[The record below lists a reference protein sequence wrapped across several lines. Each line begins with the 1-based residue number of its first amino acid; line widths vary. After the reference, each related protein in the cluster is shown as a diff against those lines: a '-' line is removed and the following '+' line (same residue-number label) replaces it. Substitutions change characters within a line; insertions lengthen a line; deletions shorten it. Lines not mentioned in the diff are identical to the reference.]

1 LITLPV
7 NDSPFSLQEDFMHAP
22 TREEQIRALE
32 QDWAQNPRW
41 KGVRR
46 TYSAS
51 DVVRLAGS
59 VRIEHTLA
67 RRGAEKL
74 WNLVNTE
81 PFVNTLGALTGNQ
94 AMQQVKAGL
103 KAIYLSGW
111 QVAGDANIAG
121 EMYPDQSLYP
131 VNSVPMVVKKINNT
145 FTRADQIQW
154 SEGKNDID
162 YFAPIV
168 ADAEAG
174 FGGVLNAFELMK
186 SMIEAGAAG
195 VHFEDQL
202 ASVKKCGHMGGKVLV
217 PTREA
222 NAKLTAARL
231 AADVMGT
238 PTLVIAR
245 TDAEAADL
253 VTSDVDDNDK
263 PFLTGE
269 RTIEGFYRTRPG
281 LDQAV
286 SRGLA
291 YSEYADMVWCETGKP
306 DLAYAKAFAEAIHKK
321 FPGKLL
327 AYNCSPSFNW
337 KKNLDDA
344 TIAKFQRE
352 LGAMGYKFQFITLAG
367 FHSLNYSMFN
377 LAHGYARNSM
387 TAFVELQEAEFAAAD
402 KGFTAVK
409 HQREV
414 GTGYFDAV
422 TTTIERDASTAA
434 LKGSTEDEQFFDR
447 KHA

>member
-1 LITLPV
+1 
-7 NDSPFSLQEDFMHAP
+7 
-22 TREEQIRALE
+22 
-32 QDWAQNPRW
+32 
-41 KGVRR
+41 
-46 TYSAS
+46 
-51 DVVRLAGS
+51 
-59 VRIEHTLA
+59 
-67 RRGAEKL
+67 
-74 WNLVNTE
+74 
-81 PFVNTLGALTGNQ
+81 
-94 AMQQVKAGL
+94 
-103 KAIYLSGW
+103 LSGW
-111 QVAGDANIAG
+111 QVAGDANTAG

-131 VNSVPMVVKKINNT
+131 INSVPTVVRRINNT
-145 FTRADQIQW
+145 FARADQIQW
-154 SEGKNDID
+154 SEGKNDVD
-162 YFAPIV
+162 FFAPIV

-186 SMIEAGAAG
+186 AMIDAGAAG
-195 VHFEDQL
+195 VHWEDQL
-202 ASVKKCGHMGGKVLV
+202 AAVKKCGHMGGKVLV
-217 PTREA
+217 PSREA
-222 NAKLTAARL
+222 VEKLVAARL

-238 PTLVIAR
+238 QTLVIAR

-253 VTSDVDDNDK
+253 LTSDVDANDK
-263 PFLTGE
+263 PFCTGE
-269 RTIEGFYRTRPG
+269 RTVEGFFKTRPG
-281 LDQAV
+281 LDQAI

-291 YSEYADMVWCETGKP
+291 YAPYADMVWCETGKP
-306 DLAYAKAFAEAIHKK
+306 DLTFAKKFAEAIHKQ

-344 TIAKFQRE
+344 TIAKFQKE

-377 LAHGYARNSM
+377 LAYGYARNQMS
-387 TAFVELQEAEFAAAD
+387 AFVELQEAEFAAAE

-422 TTTIERDASTAA
+422 TQVIQSGQSSTTA
-434 LKGSTEDEQFFDR
+434 LKGSTEDEQFFDA